1 MIKTVSQIQ
10 GCEGCPM
17 RRLNP
22 NNNFV
27 GPQLPNPAH
36 DLNRLVIA
44 EAPGRQE
51 SIEGQPLV
59 GGAGQV
65 FNSLLEKAGIRR
77 DGLTIINCLNCRPPD
92 NVFPT
97 DRKARTYISKEDAQ
111 IAVDHC
117 IKHHVDPV
125 IRERDWDRVDLL
137 GGKSLRFVAKKRG
150 GISEWHGHPVDIER
164 AGLSSVRG
172 MPIYHPAYLKQWGQ
186 SKKLVTVNDLRSGL
200 GQSPRLAN

>member
-1 MIKTVSQIQ
+1 MIKTVSQTL

-17 RRLNP
+17 RRFNE
-22 NNNFV
+22 NFV
-27 GPQLPNPAH
+27 SLQGPNPAY

-44 EAPGRQE
+44 EAPGKQE

-97 DRKARTYISKEDAQ
+97 DRKARSYISKEDAQ

-125 IRERDWDRVDLL
+125 IRKRDWDSTHPFSRWLVYTTCRFSHAAIAKTILPARL
-137 GGKSLRFVAKKRG
+137 GSKC
-150 GISEWHGHPVDIER
+150 
-164 AGLSSVRG
+164 AGFNS
-172 MPIYHPAYLKQWGQ
+172 PATNFGYD
-186 SKKLVTVNDLRSGL
+186 TH
-200 GQSPRLAN
+200 